1 MTNILNKYKSITNE
15 KFERLKNNIYK
26 ILDEDDYVYDS
37 LDKKL
42 GKTNIMYFSNG
53 PRKVI
58 STFMQIQSEIIK
70 KIAIK
75 SNIKIKQNTSD
86 HIRYLISCMIFN
98 YHKLDSY
105 TSYKNMFKNG
115 NIPGE
120 PYIIDQQEIHDNKIC
135 CNCGKNKGIMYIHV
149 CENKDI
155 IVLLGSSCILK
166 YLNILIDVNER
177 SNIDDYYKIEKC
189 QKCIDKIKKH
199 RKNAEDEMKI
209 RKRKAENKMK
219 IRKRKEQKRKKFQK
233 EIIIGEE
240 IICGTLDMSNQ
251 IIKTEDGE
259 LFICPKKIINC
270 IKLKKPEKY
279 KINPTNY
286 FKKNRYIKVTFKRT
300 ENDEVEYTYSI

>member
-1 MTNILNKYKSITNE
+1 MTNILSKYKSITNE
-15 KFERLKNNIYK
+15 KFEKLKNNIYK

-105 TSYKNMFKNG
+105 TSYKDMFKNG

-135 CNCGKNKGIMYIHV
+135 CNCGKEHGIKYIHV
-149 CENKDI
+149 CEHNCI

-209 RKRKAENKMK
+209 RK
-219 IRKRKEQKRKKFQK
+219 IRKRKEQKEKKLLN
-233 EIIIGEE
+233 EIIIGEK
-240 IICGTLDMSNQ
+240 ICGRLNMSNQ
-251 IIKTEDGE
+251 IIKTKDGE
-259 LFICPKKIINC
+259 IFKCTKRIIKFIEEHFRNKYNLKPKI
-270 IKLKKPEKY
+270 
-279 KINPTNY
+279 Y

-300 ENDEVEYTYSI
+300 KNDKVEYTYTI